1 MITSE
6 TLILSFIAGIY
17 TPLGAVCVL
26 PLYPGYLAYLASAN
40 REGRMNSPLYLGLIV
55 SAGAIGSMLLFGLLF
70 VTIMNT
76 SLSTAIRLMS
86 PIIYILL
93 VLLGAGMILGLD
105 PGRLFPGIEVPKAH
119 SQHAAALLYG
129 GFFGLVALPCN
140 PAGLLMIFAL
150 SATIPE
156 AITSLV
162 HFIVFGIGM
171 ATPLLLL
178 SALSEER
185 VSGILRVLTTYQE
198 GIRRGAGIIILSV
211 ALYYLIHMLFPGL
224 L

>member
-40 REGRMNSPLYLGLIV
+40 REGKMKSPLYLGLVV

-70 VTIMNT
+70 VTILNT
-76 SLSTAIRLMS
+76 PLSTAIRLIS

-93 VLLGAGMILGLD
+93 VFLGAGMILGLD
-105 PGRLFPGIEVPKAH
+105 PGRLFPAIQFKTAKSH
-119 SQHAAALLYG
+119 HASALLYG

-162 HFIVFGIGM
+162 HFIIFGIGM

-185 VSGILRVLTTYQE
+185 VSGILRVLTTYQA
-198 GIRRGAGIIILSV
+198 GIRRGAGIAIIII
-211 ALYYLIHMLFPGL
+211 ALYFLREIIVSGTF
-224 L
+224 

>member
-6 TLILSFIAGIY
+6 TLILSYLAGIY

-40 REGRMNSPLYLGLIV
+40 REGRMNSPLYLGLVV
-55 SAGAIGSMLLFGLLF
+55 SAGAIGSMFLFGLLF
-70 VTIMNT
+70 VTILNT
-76 SLSTAIRLMS
+76 PLSTAIRLIS

-93 VLLGAGMILGLD
+93 ALLGAGMILGLD
-105 PGRLFPGIEVPKAH
+105 PGRLFPAIQFKTAKSE
-119 SQHAAALLYG
+119 HAAALLYG

-140 PAGLLMIFAL
+140 PAGLLMIFAI

-156 AITSLV
+156 AIISLV
-162 HFIVFGIGM
+162 HFLIFGIGM

-185 VSGILRVLTTYQE
+185 VSGILRVLTTYQA